1 MERNPISL
9 AIRGVQALFGIIV
22 LGLTA
27 YKLTSFSNT
36 VASEGS
42 LDSSNFLL
50 FCGLW
55 TAFIVVPY
63 MLLAPTYAPVAAHPF
78 AIIGVDGVTMI
89 FWFAGFIALGS
100 KLPPPRFCTFNACR
114 VLQAATVFGSF
125 EWVLFV
131 ATLALAVLPVVR
143 NRGTPKPNENVPQ
156 PSI

>member
-27 YKLTSFSNT
+27 YI
-36 VASEGS
+36 ASEGS
-42 LDSSNFLL
+42 LESSNFLL

-100 KLPPPRFCTFNACR
+100 KLPPPRFCTTFNACR